1 MHDDSRDPHHR
12 QLTPASGVAAM
23 PDPSPDA
30 HADASG
36 APDADCDCEDC
47 ASGQPCSC
55 ADCSDRGE
63 SRSVRSFMQFLDG
76 MSDATILVSRDQR
89 VVYANSEARLR
100 FGSLPLGSD
109 MHLRKMLRLAFPAA
123 RAESVTESL
132 KILFSLPE
140 PEPATVLL
148 TDGTREHLLRLSI
161 LEFDPDCHCGTLDS
175 LAAVTFSDPDY
186 DALVRHLDTL
196 LNATSD
202 GIFIRN
208 RANRIIYFNKAC
220 ERLTGWKRGEAV
232 LETYECSNVLQCH
245 NEAGE
250 SMGSEA
256 LCPAKVYFRDDKAIP
271 KPEEMLITTAG
282 GKERWVETTYSPIR
296 TPNGELEF
304 VVGIMRDVDERKR
317 LEDQIVQNRN
327 LAMLGTLVS
336 GIAHEIKNPLGVL
349 MSAVEVVLN
358 ERRTKDQRLEAAG
371 FIKEEVRRLDERMKY
386 FLAFAKPK
394 AMHCAE
400 TDVNAVLRKVAASY
414 RSLRNPRFQV
424 ETELCPATPPIQAD
438 ADLLHQVF
446 LNLIINADQAMPNGG
461 RLTIYSEVLPE
472 AIRIRFVDQGPGIRE
487 QHLPRLFEPFFT
499 TKSDGTGLGL
509 SIVHQIL
516 TKHRGR
522 ITVRNNSPDPNAPGA
537 PTGATFEITLPR
549 DGAEPTE
556 S

>member
-1 MHDDSRDPHHR
+1 MR
-12 QLTPASGVAAM
+12 
-23 PDPSPDA
+23 
-30 HADASG
+30 
-36 APDADCDCEDC
+36 
-47 ASGQPCSC
+47 
-55 ADCSDRGE
+55 
-63 SRSVRSFMQFLDG
+63 FLDG
-76 MSDATILVSRDQR
+76 MSDPTVLVDRGLR
-89 VVYANSEARLR
+89 VLYANSEARVR
-100 FGSLPLGSD
+100 FGSLGP
-109 MHLRKMLRLAFPAA
+109 MQEQHLRKLLRSLYPLA

-132 KILFSLPE
+132 DILFEQTE
-140 PEPATVLL
+140 PEPAMVVL
-148 TDGTREHLLRLSI
+148 TDGPREHLLRLSI

-175 LAAVTFSDPDY
+175 LAAVSFSDPDY

-196 LNATSD
+196 LDATSD
-202 GIFIRN
+202 GIFIRD

-271 KPEEMLITTAG
+271 KPEEMLITTTG

-296 TPNGELEF
+296 TPAGELEF

-317 LEDQIVQNRN
+317 LEDQILQNRN

-394 AMHCAE
+394 AMHQSE

-414 RSLRNPRFQV
+414 RSLRNPRFRV
-424 ETELCPATPPIQAD
+424 ETDLCDATPPIPAD
-438 ADLLHQVF
+438 PDLLHQVF
-446 LNLIINADQAMPNGG
+446 LNLIINADQAMPSGG
-461 RLTIYSEVLPE
+461 RLMIHSENLPD
-472 AIRIRFVDQGPGIRE
+472 AIRIRFVDQGPGIPE
-487 QHLPRLFEPFFT
+487 KNLHRLFEPFFT

-509 SIVHQIL
+509 SIVHQIV

-522 ITVRNNSPDPNAPGA
+522 ISVRNNEPAAGNLPKG
-537 PTGATFEITLPR
+537 GATFELLLPR
-549 DGAEPTE
+549 DFTE
-556 S
+556 DTLQ

>member
-1 MHDDSRDPHHR
+1 LNECHDCG
-12 QLTPASGVAAM
+12 TP
-23 PDPSPDA
+23 D
-30 HADASG
+30 
-36 APDADCDCEDC
+36 
-47 ASGQPCSC
+47 Q
-55 ADCSDRGE
+55 
-63 SRSVRSFMQFLDG
+63 SRSLKSFTRFLDG
-76 MSDATILVSRDQR
+76 MSDATILVNRDQR
-89 VVYANSEARLR
+89 VVYASSEARMR
-100 FGSLPLGSD
+100 FGSISLSRD
-109 MHLRKMLRLAFPAA
+109 MHLRRFLRTAFPAA
-123 RAESVTESL
+123 RVESVTESL
-132 KILFSLPE
+132 DILFGMPE
-140 PEPATVLL
+140 PEPAMVLL
-148 TDGTREHLLRLSI
+148 TDGPREHLLRLSI
-161 LEFDPDCHCGTLDS
+161 LEFDPDCHCGTLES
-175 LAAVTFSDPDY
+175 MAAVTFSDPDY

-196 LNATSD
+196 LDATSD

-271 KPEEMLITTAG
+271 KPEEMLITTTG

-296 TPNGELEF
+296 TPSGELEY

-336 GIAHEIKNPLGVL
+336 GIAHEIKNPLGIL
-349 MSAVEVVLN
+349 MSAVEVVLS

-371 FIKEEVRRLDERMKY
+371 FIKEEVRRLDERMQY

-394 AMHCAE
+394 AMQRGDA
-400 TDVNAVLRKVAASY
+400 DVNAILRKVAASY
-414 RSLRNPRFQV
+414 RSLRNPRFRV
-424 ETELCPATPPIQAD
+424 EVELCEATPAIQAD
-438 ADLLHQVF
+438 PDLLHQVF
-446 LNLIINADQAMPNGG
+446 LNLIINADQAMSSGG
-461 RLTIYSEVLPE
+461 RLVMTSETLPE
-472 AIRIRFVDQGPGIRE
+472 VIRIRFVDQGPGIRE
-487 QHLPRLFEPFFT
+487 AHLHRLFEPFFT

-522 ITVRNNSPDPNAPGA
+522 ISVKNNPPLADMPGV
-537 PTGATFEITLPR
+537 PQGATFEILLPR
-549 DGAEPTE
+549 DQQGSAG
-556 S
+556 